1 MKKPCG
7 ILVFGANGSGK
18 TTLARELARLLQ
30 YKHMDVEAYHFNPL
44 VIPYTNPR
52 TREECG
58 RLMLADIRKYGS
70 FVISSVTGDFG
81 EEMIAMYELAVY
93 ITAPKNI
100 RMKRIEQR
108 GYDQYGDRVRPGGD
122 MFEQQLGFREWAAS
136 RPLSKID
143 AWAETLQCPVIH
155 LDGTI
160 DWRVNAKNIAQVIK
174 RAE

>member
-1 MKKPCG
+1 MDKPHG

-18 TTLARELARLLQ
+18 TTLARELARLLE
-30 YKHMDVEAYHFNPL
+30 YKHMDVEDYHFNPSD
-44 VIPYTNPR
+44 IPYANMC
-52 TREECG
+52 TREECT
-58 RLMLADIRKYGS
+58 RRMLADVEKHGS
-70 FVISSVTGDFG
+70 FVLSSVTGDFG

-93 ITAPKNI
+93 ITAPKDV

-122 MFEQQLGFREWAAS
+122 MFEQQLGFREWAAA

-160 DWRVNAKNIAQVIK
+160 DWRENAKNIVQII
-174 RAE
+174 R